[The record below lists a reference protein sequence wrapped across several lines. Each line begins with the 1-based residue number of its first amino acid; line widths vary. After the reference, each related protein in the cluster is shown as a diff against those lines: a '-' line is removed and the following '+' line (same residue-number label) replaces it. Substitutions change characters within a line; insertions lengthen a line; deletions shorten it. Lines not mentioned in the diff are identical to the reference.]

1 MDARVLLITM
11 AAVFVTG
18 CAQDDVAAGGAARA
32 NAGSSS
38 AAVRN
43 AASGQGSGQEV
54 APATAASARGTIPS
68 SAGGGMSAG
77 DSPYLAAES
86 VLMQDGALSVE
97 QSDAILTS
105 DKVFEKTVRAFAD
118 DAGKRPEAQDL
129 TAHYRQAIARSL
141 GKDESLG
148 EFACGYSLCIG
159 SVRIGSAEEYE
170 AWTEKFGLDTA
181 APTYSFSGLSKKL
194 DQRNHEGRF
203 VFSTDPAARSMIAN
217 Q

>member
-11 AAVFVTG
+11 AAVCVAG
-18 CAQDDVAAGGAARA
+18 CAQEDVAAGGTAQA

-43 AASGQGSGQEV
+43 AGSGQEV
-54 APATAASARGTIPS
+54 APATATSARGTIPS

-86 VLMQDGALSVE
+86 AMLQDGALSVE
-97 QSDAILTS
+97 QSDAILAS

-159 SVRIGSAEEYE
+159 SVRTRSAEAYE
-170 AWTEKFGLDTA
+170 AWTEKFGLDAA

-203 VFSTDPAARSMIAN
+203 VFSTDPAARSMITN